1 MVVSRMVDYAQYGEM
16 KPSREKWLGEIP
28 TSWKVLRLKRIFSI
42 KKDIA
47 GEEGHTVLSVTQK
60 GIRPK
65 AMSEKGQFAQDYSKY
80 QLVNHGDF
88 VMNHM
93 DLLTGWVDVSQY
105 DGVTSPDYRVF
116 INNKPDQFDSGYYRY
131 IFQLCYSARIFY
143 GLGQGVA
150 GFGRWR
156 LPSDMFLNFVLPVPS
171 ISEQHAIAAYLD
183 DQIAQ
188 IDSIIAEVQVS
199 IEEYKQWKKASIS
212 KAVTR
217 GINDSVQMKE
227 CGIENLGRIPTT
239 YNVASVRWLL
249 SLLTDYTANGSF
261 GDLAKNVEYKGT
273 IDYARLVRLTD
284 LRVNFENEGV
294 YVDKHAYDYLSKS
307 SLFGGEILLANVGA
321 YAGLALEMPKVDFN
335 ATLGP
340 NMFLIKTDDSKW
352 SQHFAYYS
360 LIGIFSYDQ
369 LKQKASNTTAQPK
382 LNKDNLKSVKVVLP
396 PLDEQYN
403 ISAYLDSQCEAI
415 DTLIR
420 EKTCLVE
427 DLEMYKRSLIYEVV
441 TGKRKVV

>member
-188 IDSIIAEVQVS
+188 IDSIIAEALAS
-199 IEEYKQWKKASIS
+199 IEEYKQWKACIVFE
-212 KAVTR
+212 AVTR
-217 GINDSVQMKE
+217 GINSRE
-227 CGIENLGRIPTT
+227 EFRSTGNP
-239 YNVASVRWLL
+239 W
-249 SLLTDYTANGSF
+249 
-261 GDLAKNVEYKGT
+261 
-273 IDYARLVRLTD
+273 
-284 LRVNFENEGV
+284 
-294 YVDKHAYDYLSKS
+294 
-307 SLFGGEILLANVGA
+307 
-321 YAGLALEMPKVDFN
+321 
-335 ATLGP
+335 
-340 NMFLIKTDDSKW
+340 
-352 SQHFAYYS
+352 
-360 LIGIFSYDQ
+360 
-369 LKQKASNTTAQPK
+369 
-382 LNKDNLKSVKVVLP
+382 
-396 PLDEQYN
+396 
-403 ISAYLDSQCEAI
+403 I
-415 DTLIR
+415 DTLPHGIR
-420 EKTCLVE
+420 LSRLGLHFDITLGKMLCPNQLDSSYTLEPYYCAANVHFSGVDESDLKEMWFSVDEKEKYRVMNGDLLVVE
-427 DLEMYKRSLIYEVV
+427 GGAGAGGCSIARPLQTTYVQNSIMIVRPRRKSDVRYVKYLLEMLVKRGYIDFVCNRATIPHFTKEKLSNVPFPVFPDNEIIEICNHVDEWYTRIDEMIETKTQLILDLEAYKRSLIYETV

>member
-1 MVVSRMVDYAQYGEM
+1 MVDYAQYGEM

-47 GEEGHTVLSVTQK
+47 GEEGHTVLFVTQK

-188 IDSIIAEVQVS
+188 IDSIIAEALAS
-199 IEEYKQWKKASIS
+199 IEEYKQWKACIVFE
-212 KAVTR
+212 AVTKGLNPNVR
-217 GINDSVQMKE
+217 MKKSGIHWIGDIPSHWRISRIKNEFDNLDYMREPVSA
-227 CGIENLGRIPTT
+227 ENRENKLGLYDYYGASGVIDKIDDYNVDDKVLLIGEDGANLRMRNLPLIYRANGRIWV
-239 YNVASVRWLL
+239 NNHAH
-249 SLLTDYTANGSF
+249 
-261 GDLAKNVEYKGT
+261 
-273 IDYARLVRLTD
+273 I
-284 LRVNFENEGV
+284 LRVRIGNDYSFM
-294 YVDKHAYDYLSKS
+294 AYLLEAGDYNDY
-307 SLFGGEILLANVGA
+307 ITGA
-321 YAGLALEMPKVDFN
+321 
-335 ATLGP
+335 
-340 NMFLIKTDDSKW
+340 
-352 SQHFAYYS
+352 
-360 LIGIFSYDQ
+360 
-369 LKQKASNTTAQPK
+369 AQPK
-382 LNKDNLKSVKVVLP
+382 LSQANLMRFPICVP
-396 PLDEQYN
+396 PGDEQSE
-403 ISAYLDSQCEAI
+403 IGKYLDNRCSDVDAM
-415 DTLIR
+415 LH
-420 EKTCLVE
+420 EKTALIE
-427 DLEMYKRSLIYEVV
+427 DMELFKRSLIYEAV

>member
-1 MVVSRMVDYAQYGEM
+1 MVDYAQYGEM

-188 IDSIIAEVQVS
+188 IDSIIAEALAS
-199 IEEYKQWKKASIS
+199 IEEYKQWKACIVFE
-212 KAVTR
+212 AVTKGLNPNVR
-217 GINDSVQMKE
+217 MKKSGIHWIGDIPSHWRISRIKNEFDNLDYMREPVSA
-227 CGIENLGRIPTT
+227 ENRENKLGLYDYYGASGVIDKIDDYNVDDKVLLIGEDGANLRMRNLPLIYRANGRIWV
-239 YNVASVRWLL
+239 NNHAH
-249 SLLTDYTANGSF
+249 
-261 GDLAKNVEYKGT
+261 
-273 IDYARLVRLTD
+273 I
-284 LRVNFENEGV
+284 LRVRIGNDYSFM
-294 YVDKHAYDYLSKS
+294 AYLLEAGDYNDY
-307 SLFGGEILLANVGA
+307 ITGA
-321 YAGLALEMPKVDFN
+321 
-335 ATLGP
+335 
-340 NMFLIKTDDSKW
+340 
-352 SQHFAYYS
+352 
-360 LIGIFSYDQ
+360 
-369 LKQKASNTTAQPK
+369 AQPK
-382 LNKDNLKSVKVVLP
+382 LSQANLMRFPICVP
-396 PLDEQYN
+396 PGDEQSE
-403 ISAYLDSQCEAI
+403 IGKYLDNRCSDVDAM
-415 DTLIR
+415 LH
-420 EKTCLVE
+420 EKTALIE
-427 DLEMYKRSLIYEVV
+427 DMELFKRSLIYEAV